1 MSGLGGSPL
10 SSATPNYTLP
20 PKNRQADYPPATYRP
35 YMVNFKLHLYFSR
48 WAGVVVIKLKAN
60 LSSTGT
66 GLANCNGAWQQTDI
80 VISKFK
86 KKLT

>member
-1 MSGLGGSPL
+1 
-10 SSATPNYTLP
+10 
-20 PKNRQADYPPATYRP
+20 
-35 YMVNFKLHLYFSR
+35 MVNFKLHLYFSR

-80 VISKFK
+80 VISKGAVALCHFGYETFAGR
-86 KKLT
+86 LIS